1 MSTQS
6 DQRRPGRIIAGII
19 AVLGFVF
26 GAYRLLDAW
35 SFASRAHEAPG
46 VIVARDSHV
55 FTIQFE
61 VEGQNY
67 LVEEELPSTKGVSGQ
82 ARMRLQVGTPVTVL
96 YDPAAP
102 GSAKWKS
109 SRLWFF
115 PIAVLAVSLIAALC
129 CLFPDL
135 MFRSFRSG

>member
-1 MSTQS
+1 MHTPS
-6 DQRRPGRIIAGII
+6 DPRKQGRIIAGII

-26 GAYRLLDAW
+26 GAYRLFDAW
-35 SFASRAHEAPG
+35 SFASRAHEAAG

-61 VEGQNY
+61 VEGQSY
-67 LVEEELPSTKGVSGQ
+67 QIEEELPSTKGMSGQ
-82 ARMRLQVGTPVTVL
+82 ARMRLQVGTPVSVL
-96 YDPAAP
+96 YDPASP
-102 GSAKWKS
+102 GNARWKS
-109 SRLWFF
+109 NRLWAF
-115 PIAVLAVSLIAALC
+115 PPAVLAVSLIAALC